1 MDPTNSL
8 FNPAALSVPN
18 FANQLGLGQSTI
30 WVMIRKGDLAVI
42 RIGRRTLVPYTELD
56 RILASA
62 GWSK

>member
-30 WVMIRKGDLAVI
+30 WVMIRKGDLASGTYVY
-42 RIGRRTLVPYTELD
+42 RIAGAARATGRLVLE
-56 RILASA
+56 
-62 GWSK
+62 